1 MKSNNEI
8 SDIFSFYAFL
18 LELHNENEFK
28 VRNYRSVVFKIDKM
42 TDSIAEL
49 STEQIRKTF
58 GKSTAEQVL
67 EILEKGSFAALEAL
81 LALTPEGVLQMA
93 KIKGL
98 GAKRL
103 RVLWQEAGID
113 SPEALSK
120 ACEENKIAAIKGFGE
135 KIQETIK
142 NNLLFI
148 KFNSDKLLYADAEPF
163 SIELEKVL
171 LQSSLVEQMS
181 FVGDW
186 RRAMEVIEV
195 LGVLVQTS
203 QIRAMHEFLNA
214 CTFLEPFPAQSGVYV
229 WRGNIRNSPLKVE
242 IYFARKDN
250 YGSLLFQLSASPKH
264 LAFVVGKES
273 LLQIAQKQAL
283 SEEKA
288 VYLQAGLPYLP
299 PEIREGQFEFLLMQT
314 PKLLETQDLKGTLH
328 NHSTYSDG
336 KNSVLEMAQAAKKMG
351 LEYLGITD
359 HSKSAYYANGLD
371 EERVLA
377 QHKEIDQINA
387 QYPDLCVFKGIE
399 ADILSNGDLDYSQEF
414 LKNFDFVVASI
425 HSNLQ
430 MNEAKATERMIKA
443 IENPYTTIIGHPTG
457 RLLLRR
463 RGYPLNMQKIIDAC
477 LANEVALEVNAHPLR
492 LDLDWRWIHQALEKG
507 VKISI
512 NADAHDTEG
521 LLNHRFGVLVA
532 RKGGLTPE
540 MCLNCMDKQGIRD
553 FFAKKRGLAANRSGN
568 LRYSK

>member
-28 VRNYRSVVFKIDKM
+28 VKSYRSAVFKIDKM
-42 TDSIAEL
+42 AENIVEL
-49 STEQIRKTF
+49 TPEQIRKTF

-67 EILEKGSFAALEAL
+67 EILEKGSFIALDDI
-81 LALTPEGVLQMA
+81 LAQTPEGVLKMA

-113 SPEALSK
+113 SPEALSV
-120 ACEENKIAAIKGFGE
+120 ACQEDKIAAIKGFGE
-135 KIQETIK
+135 KMQEAIK
-142 NNLLFI
+142 NSLLFI
-148 KFNSDKLLYADAEPF
+148 RLNSDKLLYADAEP
-163 SIELEKVL
+163 IAQKLEEM
-171 LQSSLVEQMS
+171 LQESSFVERTS

-186 RRAMEVIEV
+186 RRAMEIIDV

-203 QIRAMHEFLNA
+203 HIKQMHEYLSA
-214 CTFLEPFPAQSGVYV
+214 CTWLEPLPAYSGVYV
-229 WRGNIRNSPLKVE
+229 WRGKVAGSPLKVE
-242 IYFARKDN
+242 IHFAQKEN
-250 YGSLLFQLSASPKH
+250 FGSQLFLLSASQKH
-264 LAFVVGKES
+264 LAFVAGKET
-273 LLQIAQKQAL
+273 LLQIAQKQAVTD
-283 SEEKA
+283 ERA
-288 VYLQAGLPYLP
+288 IYLQAGLPYLP
-299 PEIREGQFEFLLMQT
+299 PEIREGQFEFSLTQT
-314 PKLLETQDLKGTLH
+314 PTLIETKDLKGTLH

-336 KNSVLEMAQAAKKMG
+336 KHAILEMAQAAKKLG
-351 LEYLGITD
+351 FEYFGITD

-371 EERVLA
+371 EQRVLL
-377 QHKEIDQINA
+377 QHQEIDQINA
-387 QYPDLCVFKGIE
+387 QYPDLCILKGIE
-399 ADILSNGDLDYSQEF
+399 ADILNNGDLDYSQDF
-414 LKNFDFVVASI
+414 LKTFDFVVASI

-430 MNEAKATERMIKA
+430 MNETKATERMIKA

-463 RGYPLNMQKIIDAC
+463 DGYPLNMQKVIDAC
-477 LANEVALEVNAHPLR
+477 AANEVALEINAHPLR

-521 LLNHRFGVLVA
+521 LQYHRFGVLIA
-532 RKGGLTPE
+532 RKGGLTPQ
-540 MCLNCMDKQGIRD
+540 MCLNCMSKESIKE
-553 FFAKKRGLAANRSGN
+553 FFAKK
-568 LRYSK
+568 

>member
-8 SDIFSFYAFL
+8 SDIFSFYTFL

-28 VRNYRSVVFKIDKM
+28 IKSYRSAVFKIDRLTENISEM
-42 TDSIAEL
+42 S
-49 STEQIRKTF
+49 SEQIRKNF

-67 EILEKGSFAALEAL
+67 EILEKGSFTALESL
-81 LALTPEGVLQMA
+81 LAQTPEGVLKMA

-103 RVLWQEAGID
+103 RLLWQEAGID
-113 SPEALSK
+113 SPEALSR

-135 KIQETIK
+135 KMQETIK
-142 NNLLFI
+142 NGLLFI
-148 KFNSDKLLYADAEPF
+148 KLNSDKLLYAEAEATAQ
-163 SIELEKVL
+163 ELEKML
-171 LQSSLVEQMS
+171 LACPFVEQMS
-181 FVGDW
+181 FVGEW
-186 RRAMEVIEV
+186 RRKMEIIEV

-203 QIRAMHEFLNA
+203 QIQEMHNFLNHCA
-214 CTFLEPFPAQSGVYV
+214 WLEAFPTLSGVYV
-229 WRGNIRNSPLKVE
+229 WRGKVRNLPLKVE
-242 IYFARKDN
+242 VHFCQKEN
-250 YGSLLFQLSASPKH
+250 FGSKLFLLSSSPKH
-264 LAFVVGKES
+264 LAFLAGKET
-273 LLQIAQKQAL
+273 LLQIAHKKVVAD
-283 SEEKA
+283 EKA

-299 PEIREGQFEFLLMQT
+299 PEIREGQFEFSLTQT
-314 PKLLETQDLKGTLH
+314 PQLIETKDLKGTLH

-336 KNSVLEMAQAAKKMG
+336 KNSILEMAQAAQKIG
-351 LEYLGITD
+351 FEYFGITD

-377 QHKEIDQINA
+377 QHQEIDQINA
-387 QYPDLCVFKGIE
+387 QYPDLCIFKGIE
-399 ADILSNGDLDYSQEF
+399 ADILSNGELDYSQDF

-430 MNEAKATERMIKA
+430 MSEAKATERMIKA

-463 RGYPLNMQKIIDAC
+463 NGYPLNVPKVIDAC
-477 LANEVALEVNAHPLR
+477 AANQVALEINAHPLR
-492 LDLDWRWIHQALEKG
+492 LDLDWRWVYKAIDKG

-521 LLNHRFGVLVA
+521 LRYHRFGVLVA
-532 RKGGLTPE
+532 RKGGLSPQ
-540 MCLNCMDKQGIRD
+540 MCLNCMSKEEIKA
-553 FFAKKRGLAANRSGN
+553 FFAKKNKAI
-568 LRYSK
+568 